1 MFAVGFDLNL
11 LQFSV
16 LKKIVKEIF
25 NNIFISCVYFP
36 IHCEVIPP
44 LKVKIVEMKLLVV
57 P

>member
-16 LKKIVKEIF
+16 LKKIAKEIF
-25 NNIFISCVYFP
+25 NISCVYFP

-44 LKVKIVEMKLLVV
+44 LKVNIVEMKLLVV